1 MCNPIVSI
9 AKIRTAAEEA
19 VRAGKAVHDCP
30 PEFQFAELVWK
41 GEYWFAHYELT
52 YKASE

>member
-1 MCNPIVSI
+1 MCDPIVPI
-9 AKIRTAAEEA
+9 AKIRAAAEEA

-30 PEFQFAELVWK
+30 PEFQFIEAVWK

-52 YKASE
+52 CKATE